1 MINGYERRIM
11 QLRNIKSPYFDE
23 AYFVM
28 RDDCEHFIE
37 SEVLCEAERILG
49 KAKISKRKKWALGR
63 LFYFLV
69 PWFCICKVG
78 VINTIHTCLD

>member
-28 RDDCEHFIE
+28 KDNCESFIE

-49 KAKISKRKKWALGR
+49 NAKISKRKKGALGR
-63 LFYFLV
+63 LIYTFGCGLLLGAIIAFAITL
-69 PWFCICKVG
+69 FI
-78 VINTIHTCLD
+78 

>member
-28 RDDCEHFIE
+28 KDNCEHFIE

-49 KAKISKRKKWALGR
+49 TTKISKRKKGVFGR
-63 LFYFLV
+63 LIYTFSCGLLLGAIIAF
-69 PWFCICKVG
+69 
-78 VINTIHTCLD
+78 VITLFI

>member
-63 LFYFLV
+63 LFYSFSYGLLSGAIIA
-69 PWFCICKVG
+69 FI
-78 VINTIHTCLD
+78 ITLFI